1 MCKLAGNR
9 GSGGACARSPDEGPP
24 FAARNPGPAVPRAR
38 PSPHC
43 APEDRRF
50 MLATTLALA
59 FPDGREKSREF
70 AIFPAILAILD
81 VNSRSDFIVLYI
93 NSLPI
98 GSREC
103 LTSEQGI
110 HLAEQ
115 GIAGILVL

>member
-1 MCKLAGNR
+1 
-9 GSGGACARSPDEGPP
+9 
-24 FAARNPGPAVPRAR
+24 
-38 PSPHC
+38 
-43 APEDRRF
+43 

-81 VNSRSDFIVLYI
+81 VNSRNDFIVLYI

-98 GSREC
+98 GNREC

-110 HLAEQ
+110 HLPEQ
-115 GIAGILVL
+115 GTAGYSPPLIRQNRPNGGRHLKHMAL